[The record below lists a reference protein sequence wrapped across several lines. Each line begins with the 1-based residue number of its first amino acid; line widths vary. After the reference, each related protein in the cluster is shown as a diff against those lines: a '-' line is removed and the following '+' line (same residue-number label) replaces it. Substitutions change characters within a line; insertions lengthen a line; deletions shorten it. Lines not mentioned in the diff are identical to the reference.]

1 MNWLVDN
8 NVPRGVTTLLLDL
21 GHGRRYRQLSW
32 RPESSSASFGAS
44 TRTLAQ
50 PLGRAK
56 SGPDSTRQANLRAR
70 PAERGRLA
78 RLADNSRAIRPPGE
92 ASSRVAADVDW
103 TAMEVRSNVQSD
115 AIGGLDPE
123 LADLIDRL
131 PKVELHVHLEGTLE
145 PQLAFRMAARNG
157 VALPYGSVEETRAA
171 YDFSDLQSFLDV
183 YYAACTVL
191 VTREDFRELTRVY
204 LERAHAD
211 RVRHVEPFFD
221 PQTHTTRGI
230 PIGDV
235 IGGILDGLADGE
247 REFGITSGLI
257 LSFLRHL
264 PAEAASAT
272 LADAEPWLDRI
283 VAVGLDSSEVGYPP
297 EPFAAVFAAAR
308 ARGLRAVAHAGEEA
322 DASLVAR
329 TLDCLGVSRIDH
341 GVRAAD
347 DPAVMRRLAED
358 GVTLTACPLSNL
370 RLRVVPALARST
382 IGTLLGAGV
391 AVTINSD
398 DPAYFGGYI
407 GENYRRIV
415 AALGFGAADVARL
428 ATNAINGSFA
438 SADRKREL
446 LAELAGVAGGAAGAE

>member
-8 NVPRGVTTLLLDL
+8 NVPRGVTTVLLHL
-21 GHGRRYRQLSW
+21 GHGRRYRQLSR

-115 AIGGLDPE
+115 AVGGLDPE

-145 PQLAFRMAARNG
+145 PQLAFRLAARNG
-157 VALPYGSVEETRAA
+157 VALPYASVEETRAA

-191 VTREDFRELTRVY
+191 VTREDFRELTRAY

-247 REFGITSGLI
+247 RELGITSGLI

-264 PAEAASAT
+264 PAEAADAT
-272 LADAEPWLDRI
+272 LAAAEPWLDRI
-283 VAVGLDSSEVGYPP
+283 VAVGLDSSEVGFPP
-297 EPFAAVFAAAR
+297 EPFAGTFAR
-308 ARGLRAVAHAGEEA
+308 ARSLGLRAVAHAGEEG
-322 DASLVAR
+322 DASFVAR
-329 TLDCLGVSRIDH
+329 TVEALGVSRIDH

-347 DPAVMRRLAED
+347 DPAVMRRLAE
-358 GVTLTACPLSNL
+358 GRVTLTACPNSNV
-370 RLRVVPALARST
+370 RLRVFPSMERST
-382 IGTLLGAGV
+382 IRTLMEAGV

-407 GENYRRIV
+407 GDNYRRIA
-415 AALGFGAADVARL
+415 AALALTAGDLGRL
-428 ATNAINGSFA
+428 AANAINGSFA
-438 SADRKREL
+438 TPARKQEL
-446 LAELAGVAGGAAGAE
+446 LAELARAIAR